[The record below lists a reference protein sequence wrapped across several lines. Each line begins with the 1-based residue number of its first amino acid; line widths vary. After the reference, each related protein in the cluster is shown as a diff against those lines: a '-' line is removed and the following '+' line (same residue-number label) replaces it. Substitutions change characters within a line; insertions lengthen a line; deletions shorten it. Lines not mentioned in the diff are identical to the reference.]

1 MGAVGGSFLTSAT
14 PFIVWPFSFSIR
26 FGSNWH
32 VRNAALPFIFWN
44 DWPQK
49 STENTKEKSGSEGLG
64 SMGFGQSVFFER
76 RGMASA
82 AGITTPQKG

>member
-1 MGAVGGSFLTSAT
+1 MSNKLSSVLCVGTTRSAPKIGWLTHLHDIPTAG
-14 PFIVWPFSFSIR
+14 FR
-26 FGSNWH
+26 
-32 VRNAALPFIFWN
+32 FIFWN